1 MNDAT
6 LKELWQQVAKQDSAE
21 AKYKELCAQRE
32 TVAAQVKK
40 LEKARWNEQADVDR
54 LEGGSL
60 AAFFYQVIGKMDEKL
75 DKEREEAYAARVKA
89 DAAARELASID
100 ADLQR
105 CRARL
110 DQLEGCGRRYQEAL
124 AGKVQ
129 ELKAG
134 GGPAAQ
140 ELMECETRIEGMRLR
155 KKELKEALDA
165 GKTALHTTEEV
176 MDCLD
181 SAEGWSTWDV
191 MGGGLGV
198 DLAKYDRLDEAQ
210 EQVERLQVEL
220 RRFKTELTDVE
231 INADLQVTVDGFMR
245 FADYFFDNLFT
256 DWAVLDHISQAQE
269 QVKDTR
275 KQIKRVLSRLKRM
288 NADLDAQLED
298 EKERREQIAINAE

>member
-6 LKELWQQVAKQDSAE
+6 LKELWQQVAEQDSVG

-32 TVAAQVKK
+32 AVAAKLKK
-40 LEKARWNEQADVDR
+40 LEKARRAEQADVDR
-54 LEGGSL
+54 LERGSL
-60 AAFFYQVIGKMDEKL
+60 AAFFYQVIGRMDEKL

-89 DAAARELASID
+89 DAASRELASID

-105 CRARL
+105 CRTRL
-110 DQLEGCGRRYQEAL
+110 DQLEGCDCRYREAL
-124 AGKVQ
+124 AAKVQ
-129 ELKAG
+129 ALKAG

-140 ELMECETRIEGMRLR
+140 ELMECETRIEGIRLR

-165 GKTALHTTEEV
+165 GKAALHTTDEV
-176 MDCLD
+176 LESLD

-210 EQVERLQVEL
+210 EQVERLQVQL
-220 RRFKTELTDVE
+220 RRFKTELADVE

>member
-1 MNDAT
+1 MAPPPGTDG
-6 LKELWQQVAKQDSAE
+6 VRDPH
-21 AKYKELCAQRE
+21 R
-32 TVAAQVKK
+32 
-40 LEKARWNEQADVDR
+40 
-54 LEGGSL
+54 
-60 AAFFYQVIGKMDEKL
+60 
-75 DKEREEAYAARVKA
+75 
-89 DAAARELASID
+89 
-100 ADLQR
+100 
-105 CRARL
+105 
-110 DQLEGCGRRYQEAL
+110 
-124 AGKVQ
+124 
-129 ELKAG
+129 
-134 GGPAAQ
+134 
-140 ELMECETRIEGMRLR
+140 GMRLR

-275 KQIKRVLSRLKRM
+275 KQIQAGAVPPQ
-288 NADLDAQLED
+288 AD
-298 EKERREQIAINAE
+298 ERRSGRPAGGRERAAGAVRHQRGIRQSVPPACTYAAGRDFFDSL